1 MKQKYQFP
9 WRCMHFAITYTGSID
24 FPSHIRRT
32 KSTQKINRN
41 PEHAQLK
48 SVSCYTADD
57 LVAETIHIAI
67 Y

>member
-1 MKQKYQFP
+1 
-9 WRCMHFAITYTGSID
+9 MHFAITYTGSID